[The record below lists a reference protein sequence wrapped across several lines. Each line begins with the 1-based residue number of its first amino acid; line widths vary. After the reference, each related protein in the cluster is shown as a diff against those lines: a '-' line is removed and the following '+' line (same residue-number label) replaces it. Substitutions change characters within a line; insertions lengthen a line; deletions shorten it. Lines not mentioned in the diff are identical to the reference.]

1 MLKYRDAKHI
11 RSGFIGAVLIML
23 IIAVGLAP
31 ERLVSWAT
39 TIHYQALFSE
49 AGGIAAGAQCVG
61 IGSQDRHRLRKSRCA
76 KATRWS
82 RFGANGKVRL
92 GSQTT
97 AHIRTGSLLGATG
110 ADLGARRQRRDASVR
125 CHTDVQDIL
134 ALFTERG
141 DSRALSHELG
151 GDEHQYPQ
159 PVAGRAVDDDPTRS
173 LHSMHC
179 CDVRRAHPTVAGN
192 QQPR

>member
-11 RSGFIGAVLIML
+11 RSGLIGVVLIML

-49 AGGIAAGAQCVG
+49 AGGIAAGNNVLVSGVKVG
-61 IGSQDRHRLRKSRCA
+61 TVSEVSLREGDA
-76 KATRWS
+76 LVT
-82 RFGANGKVRL
+82 FGVNGKVRL

-97 AHIRTGSLLGATG
+97 AHIRTGSLLGARVLTLEPAG
-110 ADLGARRQRRDASVR
+110 SGRMHPSDVIPMSRTSSPYSLSEAVSDL
-125 CHTDVQDIL
+125 TTNL
-134 ALFTERG
+134 A
-141 DSRALSHELG
+141 
-151 GDEHQYPQ
+151 GDEHRYPQ
-159 PVAGRAVDDDPTRS
+159 PVAGRAVDDDRPDRS
-173 LHSMHC
+173 AIGP
-179 CDVRRAHPTVAGN
+179 DVRRADPTVAGN

>member
-11 RSGFIGAVLIML
+11 RSGFIGVVLIML
-23 IIAVGLAP
+23 TIAVGLAP

-49 AGGIAAGAQCVG
+49 AGGIAAGNNVLVSGVKVG
-61 IGSQDRHRLRKSRCA
+61 TVSEVSLREGDA
-76 KATRWS
+76 LVTFA
-82 RFGANGKVRL
+82 ANGKVRL

-97 AHIRTGSLLGATG
+97 AHIRTGSLLGARVLTLEPAG
-110 ADLGARRQRRDASVR
+110 SGRMHPVR

-141 DSRALSHELG
+141 RLGRDHEPG
-151 GDEHQYPQ
+151 RHEHQYPQ
-159 PVAGRAVDDDPTRS
+159 PIVGRTVDDDRPDRS
-173 LHSMHC
+173 TIGP
-179 CDVRRAHPTVAGN
+179 DVRRAHPTVAGN